1 MTLDNNLHKLLSH
14 LDSINDTLPMVMLQ
28 LSPHQKKVNEEFE
41 KFFKENVEEIEEE
54 DGEKSISV
62 PYEKSK
68 VFDQLSKNALISNL
82 ANKVLPE
89 SLFVS
94 LISQYDS
101 FTNNLLKILFELRPE
116 YINNSE
122 RELTFSQLVE
132 FKSIEEARE
141 YIIEKEVETVLRKSH
156 SEQFDY
162 LEKKL
167 GIPLRKNLPVWQTFV
182 EITQRRN
189 LFVHCDGI
197 VSNQY
202 LKVCKES
209 KCDSSKIKV
218 GQRLNIN
225 TKYFNQAYECIYE
238 LASKLTHTIWRKLLK
253 EDIKKADQKLNS
265 ICFDLLNNNQLR
277 LANVLLE
284 FAVKQNKHFNNSSKN
299 MFIINK
305 ALSLYLDSKG
315 EEAKKI
321 MQGKDWSASSD
332 DFKLANFVITE
343 EYDNVYALMRKIG
356 NDGEVDRENYRS
368 WPLFFKLRGIDKFKQ
383 TYKDIFDEEY
393 KSMEIPKRPL
403 QKLITEMIEK
413 DPELKS
419 KTVQKELS
427 KKQKLEKEESK

>member
-28 LSPHQKKVNEEFE
+28 LSPHQKKANEEFE

-209 KCDSSKIKV
+209 KCDTSKIKV

-305 ALSLYLDSKG
+305 ALSLYLNSKG

>member
-28 LSPHQKKVNEEFE
+28 LSPHQKKANEEFQ

-122 RELTFSQLVE
+122 RELNFSQLVE
-132 FKSIEEARE
+132 FNSIEDARE

-202 LKVCKES
+202 LKVCKEG
-209 KCDSSKIKV
+209 KCDTGKIKV
-218 GQRLNIN
+218 GQRLNIS

-253 EDIKKADQKLNS
+253 EDIKKADLKLNS

-277 LANVLLE
+277 LANVLLD
-284 FAVKQNKHFNNSSKN
+284 FAVKQDKHYNDSSKN
-299 MFIINK
+299 MFIVNK
-305 ALSLYLDSKG
+305 ALSLYLNSKG
-315 EEAKKI
+315 EEANNI

-343 EYDNVYALMRKIG
+343 EYDKVYALMRKIG
-356 NDGEVDRENYRS
+356 SDGEVDRENYRS
-368 WPLFFKLRGIDKFKQ
+368 WPLFFKLRGVDEFKS
-383 TYKDIFDEEY
+383 TYKEIFGVEY

-413 DPELKS
+413 DPDLKS
-419 KTVQKELS
+419 KTVPKELS
-427 KKQKLEKEESK
+427 KKQKLEKEKSK

>member
-1 MTLDNNLHKLLSH
+1 
-14 LDSINDTLPMVMLQ
+14 MVMLQ
-28 LSPHQKKVNEEFE
+28 LSPHQKKANEEFE

-209 KCDSSKIKV
+209 KCDTSKIKV

-305 ALSLYLDSKG
+305 ALSLYLNSKG